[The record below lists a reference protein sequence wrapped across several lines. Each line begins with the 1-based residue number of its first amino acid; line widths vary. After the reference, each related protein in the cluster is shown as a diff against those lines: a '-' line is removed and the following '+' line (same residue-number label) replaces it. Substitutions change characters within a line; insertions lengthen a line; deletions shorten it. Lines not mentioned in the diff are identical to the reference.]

1 MELTPDLVTTNQ
13 NDQIKTTEIPAINP
27 KKYSPLMLIEG
38 LTININSF
46 LNKLDCSYLTL
57 LIFTEKQLKIII
69 LKAYHFAYTH
79 FLKRDSFFLQKR
91 TNLGERNEKNF
102 CNTPSFMS
110 FKYSVFL

>member
-1 MELTPDLVTTNQ
+1 MEETPDLVTTNQ

-27 KKYSPLMLIEG
+27 NKYSPLMLIEG

-69 LKAYHFAYTH
+69 LKAYHFAYTQL
-79 FLKRDSFFLQKR
+79 LKRDSFFCKKEQTWEKEMKKFLQHSW
-91 TNLGERNEKNF
+91 L
-102 CNTPSFMS
+102 
-110 FKYSVFL
+110 YVF

>member
-38 LTININSF
+38 LIINRNTF
-46 LNKLDCSYLTL
+46 LNKLNCSYLTVL
-57 LIFTEKQLKIII
+57 LLTEKQLKIII

-79 FLKRDSFFLQKR
+79 LLNRDSFFAKK
-91 TNLGERNEKNF
+91 NKLGRK
-102 CNTPSFMS
+102 
-110 FKYSVFL
+110 K

>member
-27 KKYSPLMLIEG
+27 NKYSPLMLIEG

-46 LNKLDCSYLTL
+46 LNKLNCSYLTVL
-57 LIFTEKQLKIII
+57 LFTEKQLKIII

-79 FLKRDSFFLQKR
+79 FLKRDSFFFAKK
-91 TNLGERNEKNF
+91 NKLGRK
-102 CNTPSFMS
+102 
-110 FKYSVFL
+110 K

>member
-27 KKYSPLMLIEG
+27 NKYSPLMLIEG

-46 LNKLDCSYLTL
+46 LNKLNRSYLTVL
-57 LIFTEKQLKIII
+57 LFAEKQLKIII

-79 FLKRDSFFLQKR
+79 FLEKRFFFLQKR

-102 CNTPSFMS
+102 CNTPGFMS